1 MNIVTLIFD
10 LALSFCPTAHNL
22 ISVSESVDG
31 GWSEY
36 GGWSDCSPKCGLEGG
51 TQTRTRNCD
60 NPTPAHGGA
69 DCEGG
74 QSETQSCDIDPC
86 PGDD

>member
-10 LALSFCPTAHNL
+10 LALLFCRTAHNL

-36 GGWSDCSPKCGLEGG
+36 GGWSNCSAECGGSG
-51 TQTRTRNCD
+51 TKTRTRTCTNPAPAFEGLDCD
-60 NPTPAHGGA
+60 G
-69 DCEGG
+69 DD
-74 QSETQSCDIDPC
+74 SDTQSCNNAPC
-86 PGDD
+86 PGEF